1 MRRSVL
7 LILMVVTAAC
17 GRDSA
22 DVRFAEGP
30 AGESVPGPVVSALP
44 TPSESAS
51 AEPVPPTPASAAS
64 TPPTAAEPVA
74 PGPATAQPEPTPT
87 RSPDGPRE
95 LGQDEKAEIGRPYR
109 YRLYTHCGIDTTW
122 FDGRWWN
129 AEPPQSDGNG
139 NPPPNWDNPYQDGV
153 IVLVSPDR
161 LEFTADSGRR
171 AGFVPR
177 PQEQGAPP
185 PCA

>member
-30 AGESVPGPVVSALP
+30 AGEAVPGSIVSAFP
-44 TPSESAS
+44 TPSPTAS
-51 AEPVPPTPASAAS
+51 DTPSPEAS
-64 TPPTAAEPVA
+64 TPPAVA
-74 PGPATAQPEPTPT
+74 QPATPRPMSPQPRPTPT
-87 RSPDGPRE
+87 PAPSPSGPRE

-153 IVLVSPDR
+153 IVLVSADR

-171 AGFVPR
+171 ADFVPR